1 MRISDWSSDVCS
13 SDLSTHTKS
22 ARNCQEKSSVEVHS
36 CGRDKDRH
44 GDVGQRRERRDSAEL
59 KIAATEIISHAGQ
72 KGAVG
77 VATATVQ
84 ARSQRKKA
92 GHENDGITQV
102 EDTESVKV
110 TFLNDGH
117 QRPARRRARK

>member
-44 GDVGQRRERRDSAEL
+44 GDVGQRRERRDRAEL
-59 KIAATEIISHAGQ
+59 RIAETEIISHAGQ

-77 VATATVQ
+77 VATEPVK
-84 ARSQRKKA
+84 ARKQRKK
-92 GHENDGITQV
+92 GGNENEGIKQV
-102 EDTESVKV
+102 
-110 TFLNDGH
+110 
-117 QRPARRRARK
+117 

>member
-22 ARNCQEKSSVEVHS
+22 ARNCQEKSSVAVHS

-44 GDVGQRRERRDSAEL
+44 GDVGQRHARRDSAEL
-59 KIAATEIISHAGQ
+59 KIAETEIISHAGQ

-77 VATATVQ
+77 VAPETVK
-84 ARSQRKKA
+84 ARSQIKTE
-92 GHENDGITQV
+92 GNENDGILNV
-102 EDTESVKV
+102 ED
-110 TFLNDGH
+110 
-117 QRPARRRARK
+117 RPSTNGRV

>member
-22 ARNCQEKSSVEVHS
+22 ARNCPEKSSVEVHS

-59 KIAATEIISHAGQ
+59 KIAETEIISHAGQ

-77 VATATVQ
+77 VATETTKASKQ
-84 ARSQRKKA
+84 QKKA
-92 GHENDGITQV
+92 GSEN
-102 EDTESVKV
+102 EDRKSV
-110 TFLNDGH
+110 G
-117 QRPARRRARK
+117 